1 MHKIEK
7 HSHTS
12 ITGGEN
18 MTSKE
23 LLYLEDALGHEEF
36 FKNKCYETAS
46 ALQDENL
53 RHCAEQMAQSHEQIF
68 SSLYSL
74 LHC

>member
-1 MHKIEK
+1 MHEILNF
-7 HSHTS
+7 SHTS

-46 ALQDENL
+46 ALQDQNL
-53 RHCAEQMAQSHEQIF
+53 KNCAEQMAQTHEKIF

>member
-1 MHKIEK
+1 
-7 HSHTS
+7 
-12 ITGGEN
+12 

-36 FKNKCYETAS
+36 FKTKCHETAS

-53 RHCAEQMAQSHEQIF
+53 KHCVEQMAQTHEQIF

-74 LHC
+74 LNC